1 MNKKKILGVYKWATM
16 GGVERVLLN
25 RAHAISAKHL
35 EFQYDVFYFHDSGG
49 RKQFD
54 EYLIENKLDSVMK
67 TVDEIDSS
75 KYDYVLSIDTPE
87 ILDYIEPDKL
97 FMECHTSYKKNRM
110 YLESLPTNI
119 KGVLVPSQQFKKELE
134 AELTEQLR
142 EKLRVLPNSVY
153 INTDID
159 NYNINAIYSKKPI
172 LYIGRLDILKNI
184 EELIKIVSLYN
195 SKKDDLF
202 LILAGTII
210 DHEINLIHL
219 LEKYNMVHRTIY
231 LPPVRFDKVWS
242 LLKFIKTNKGI
253 FMSASLKESF
263 GLSVAEAMQFG
274 IPVLALN
281 NSAHN
286 NLLHGDSDFL
296 FETNK
301 LDLTVEKLENILS
314 NYDVSATIVKGYVE
328 HLEKNFLE
336 EWDNLFT

>member
-25 RAHAISAKHL
+25 RAHAISAQHM
-35 EFQYDVFYFHDSGG
+35 EFEYDVFYFHDSGG

-54 EYLIENKLDSVMK
+54 DYLIENKLDSVMK
-67 TVDEIDSS
+67 TVDEIDST

-134 AELTEQLR
+134 AELGEQLR
-142 EKLRVLPNSVY
+142 DKLRVLPNNVH

-159 NYNINAIYSKKPI
+159 NKINAIYSKTPI

-202 LILAGTII
+202 LVLAGPII
-210 DHEINLIHL
+210 DHEINLIQL
-219 LEKYNMVHRTIY
+219 LEKYNMVNRTIY
-231 LPPVRFDKVWS
+231 LPPVRFDTVWS
-242 LLKFIKTNKGI
+242 LLKFVKTNRGI
-253 FMSASLKESF
+253 FMSASLNESF

-296 FETNK
+296 FETNQ
-301 LDLTVEKLENILS
+301 LHQTVEKLKNILS
-314 NYDVSATIVKGYVE
+314 NYDASATLVKEYVD

-336 EWDNLFT
+336 EWGKLFT